1 MGAKS
6 PVLLYLS
13 VQGHVLFTPKP
24 GSLAQV
30 QESLVLFGNN
40 GEGDVLYS
48 SSENLETPGDACN
61 TLAILRQTAQ
71 HSFSL
76 PARSPL

>member
-30 QESLVLFGNN
+30 QESLVLFGKN
-40 GEGDVLYS
+40 GDGDVLYS
-48 SSENLETPGDACN
+48 SSGNLEALVTAAVLSTPPHDRPEMANC
-61 TLAILRQTAQ
+61 
-71 HSFSL
+71 
-76 PARSPL
+76 